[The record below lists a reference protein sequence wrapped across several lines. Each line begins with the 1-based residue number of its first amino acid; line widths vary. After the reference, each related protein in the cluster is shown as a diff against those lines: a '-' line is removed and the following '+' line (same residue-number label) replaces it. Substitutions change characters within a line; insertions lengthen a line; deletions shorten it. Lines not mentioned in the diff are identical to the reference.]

1 MNCDFRGLR
10 SLWLR
15 KKLKY
20 RGTSTSVGWESL
32 LAFVKNSIFNGS
44 KEVSL
49 AAINCLQTAVVSH
62 CVKVIAQLVE
72 LSTSATID
80 SVISV
85 FHFFN

>member
-1 MNCDFRGLR
+1 MIFLDCGLW
-10 SLWLR
+10 WLR

-62 CVKVIAQLVE
+62 CVKVTVQLLE
-72 LSTSATID
+72 LSTSY
-80 SVISV
+80 
-85 FHFFN
+85 

>member
-1 MNCDFRGLR
+1 MVYE
-10 SLWLR
+10 
-15 KKLKY
+15 KLKY

-62 CVKVIAQLVE
+62 CVKVTAQL
-72 LSTSATID
+72 LQISTSYY
-80 SVISV
+80 
-85 FHFFN
+85 